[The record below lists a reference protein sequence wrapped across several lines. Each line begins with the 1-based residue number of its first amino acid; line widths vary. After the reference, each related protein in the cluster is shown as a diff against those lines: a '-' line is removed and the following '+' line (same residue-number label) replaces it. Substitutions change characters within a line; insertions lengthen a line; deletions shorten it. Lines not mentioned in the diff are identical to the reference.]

1 MRLKPHVAGQLN
13 APRATLSNPG
23 IGGLVGLRPVLMK
36 IVSVVSCLT
45 SPSFRRTSTDL
56 GPVNLASHHKLQP
69 FGHFQHTF
77 EESVAPIYKI
87 PFALHYRA
95 QINRH
100 WASLDTELRCSI
112 GNIGHSSTGDH
123 EFGWDAP
130 YIRAFPS
137 NQVSFDQGSSP
148 DIVSRVGATVLY
160 SSIPAQI
167 PASGAKKSS
176 ARMGAGMIRD

>member
-23 IGGLVGLRPVLMK
+23 IGGSVGLRPVLMN
-36 IVSVVSCLT
+36 IVSAVSCLT

-56 GPVNLASHHKLQP
+56 GPVNLAPPSQAPALRSFP
-69 FGHFQHTF
+69 AYLRRICG
-77 EESVAPIYKI
+77 PIYKI

-100 WASLDTELRCSI
+100 WASLDTELRCST

-167 PASGAKKSS
+167 PASGAKNSS